1 MGRGD
6 GIEQVGDG
14 SNVRGRRNGRGRL
27 HVDCEGQLYVL
38 DSEAEYSALEE
49 SCRPKLRQGRWAR
62 GRRVAATGEVPLEV
76 GTIKATTVAGDVLTE
91 EMVQCMELWLTG
103 IEEANREVF
112 VSMIKVA
119 FTSFYIPY

>member
-1 MGRGD
+1 M
-6 GIEQVGDG
+6 
-14 SNVRGRRNGRGRL
+14 
-27 HVDCEGQLYVL
+27 
-38 DSEAEYSALEE
+38 
-49 SCRPKLRQGRWAR
+49 
-62 GRRVAATGEVPLEV
+62 EV
-76 GTIKATTVAGDVLTE
+76 GTIKATTVAADVLTE